1 MTRTLSER
9 GQAILDT
16 IPFYYAEDPAALSV
30 IGACANEIDRIQAML
45 DALQDG
51 AFPQV
56 ADDTYG
62 LLSLWEFLVSLP
74 IAPPASL
81 AARQGRVRASRRLKV
96 ATGTDWAAA
105 LTTAIGT
112 ASWSHLETPG
122 IRVTITIPLEAG
134 SYEGA
139 TVVQIA
145 RKLTPAHLEVA
156 FTYSQGFLLGI
167 SKLGDAL

>member
-51 AFPQV
+51 AFPQL
-56 ADDTYG
+56 A
-62 LLSLWEFLVSLP
+62 EFLVSLP